1 MLCEAWKA
9 FTVALGVNETKSAEL
24 TLLFCFFLPQQQNHD
39 KKIQFYL

>member
-9 FTVALGVNETKSAEL
+9 FTVALGVNKTKSAEL